1 MKKIILSTIL
11 FAFAITA
18 LSAQMV
24 TFADTALVI
33 EGTLLGDFDDHETHT
48 EITNVTQGTLSL
60 RWVKEMAPDG
70 TGPEEWESWVCTV
83 PGNCGLPWTESLDF
97 EMAPGETGEFQY
109 HVRDKG
115 MVGTGS
121 FTVFVIN
128 NANDDTLQTVT
139 ITADLMPLS
148 SNEIEEAQITMYPNP
163 ATDFFQL
170 ENAQIVDQV
179 LVYNILGKEVKSFGA
194 NETSY
199 FVGDLP
205 KGIYLVKLTDEDSD
219 STKTLKLKIN

>member
-11 FAFAITA
+11 FAFAMTSV
-18 LSAQMV
+18 SAQMV
-24 TFADTALVI
+24 TLADSVLTITGTVGESSDPEAHTAM
-33 EGTLLGDFDDHETHT
+33 
-48 EITNVTQGTLSL
+48 TNVTQGELSL
-60 RWVKEMAPDG
+60 RWERETPDG
-70 TGPEEWESWVCTV
+70 TGPEAWDSWVCTV
-83 PGNCGLPWTESLDF
+83 PGNCGLPNTLTLDF
-97 EMAPGETGEFQY
+97 TIAAGEVGEFQY
-109 HVRDKG
+109 HVRPNDVAG
-115 MVGTGS
+115 MGT
-121 FTVFVIN
+121 FVVNVIN
-128 NANDDTLQTVT
+128 NANDEILQTVT
-139 ITADLMPLS
+139 INVDLLPLS

-179 LVYNILGKEVKSFGA
+179 LVYNILGREVRSFGA

-205 KGIYLVKLTDEDSD
+205 KGIYLVKLTDEDSS